1 MIRNFDYLKDKPD
14 FAKLYQ
20 FCNSAEINQLTDP
33 NMSALSSRLA
43 LEYLVKSVYLIQQL
57 EISEKASLF
66 ELVDGEDFKSFVGDD
81 KLMMALHYI
90 RKAGNNA
97 AHKADVSKKESFFCL
112 LNLHAF
118 VGAVL
123 SKLEVIDNYPAF
135 DRELLSS
142 KPEVHIAPPTKAE
155 PDKEILEKYEGKID
169 KKDTLTVKNP
179 EDFTES
185 ETRRFYIDQQLREA
199 GWEVLDAENSIVPG
213 KAGIEIHV
221 EGMPNNKEEGFCD
234 YVLYGK
240 NGSALAVVEAKK
252 TSVSPIKGKHQAT
265 LYADCLEKKY
275 GIRPVIYYSN
285 GYELNVI
292 DGLGYP
298 NRRLLG
304 FHTIQELELL
314 IQRKSRKNISDFK
327 VNENIA
333 GRHYQKMAVTAVCE
347 HFNSKHRRALL
358 VMATG
363 TGKTRVSISLVE
375 LLMRNNWIKNVLFL
389 ADRTALVGQA
399 KRNFAKILPQVPVCV
414 LSENDADKDI
424 NARIMFSTYQTM
436 INYIDKDTKDF
447 SIGRFDLIIID
458 EAHRSIFGKYT
469 AIFDYFDALLVGLTA
484 TPRSEV
490 DRSTYE
496 LFEMEQGVPN
506 FDYEL
511 EEAVADKFLVPYRGI
526 IRHSKHIQVGIKY
539 NDLNDDEKEQLEK
552 VWAYEAARKALDG
565 QEYKRDIRGEEL
577 FSYIFNQ
584 DTIDKVLNDLMTN
597 GFKVQS
603 GERIGKTIVFAYNH
617 AHAEQI
623 VGRFKTLYPQYGAD
637 YCVLIDNYVT
647 YSHDLIER
655 FELRDKDPQI
665 AVSVD
670 MLDTGI
676 DVPDVLNLVFFKV
689 VRSKIKFLQMIGRGT
704 RLSEG
709 IFGEKQDKEA
719 FYIFDYCENFAYFGK
734 NPNGIEAKST
744 QSLTEKIFNIKVDL
758 AFELQA
764 LKFQEEEFT
773 RNYHD
778 TIKKELREDISNLNS
793 HRIDVRKNLQFV
805 DKYKIESSWQYVS
818 MLDILEI
825 KNHIAPLLTPS
836 QDDEN
841 AKRFDMLVLLV
852 ELSLLDS
859 TVNSNNT
866 KQRIVDIAEVLQDKT
881 TIPQVKAKIDT
892 ILELQTE
899 VFWKNIS
906 LPNLERIRVE
916 LRDIMK
922 FLVGEKRYT
931 FTVNIADV
939 VREDDAIYEIP
950 IVTSYKQKVFN
961 YLAENRNTNETLQ
974 KILRIEKLEHK
985 DILELEAVLWKELG
999 TKADYEKYVQNKFAG
1014 GNVAV
1019 FIRSMIGVDREVAVA
1034 RFSNFISDN
1043 QLNSQ
1048 QQEYV
1053 KTIINYVCENG
1064 DITREVI
1071 ANESPFDGFDWL
1083 NVFGN
1088 NVNVIPKYV
1097 DELHG
1102 VVVV

>member
-1 MIRNFDYLKDKPD
+1 MKNFDYLKDKTD

-20 FCNSAEINQLTDP
+20 FCNSAEINQLADP
-33 NMSALSSRLA
+33 NISALSSRLA

-57 EISEKASLF
+57 EISEKATLF
-66 ELVDGEDFKSFVGDD
+66 ELVDGEDFKTFVGDD

-112 LNLHAF
+112 LNLHTF

-123 SKLEVIDNYPAF
+123 TKLEVIESYPPF
-135 DRELLSS
+135 DKELLPS
-142 KPEVHIAPPTKAE
+142 KPEVHIAPPAKAE
-155 PDKEILEKYEGKID
+155 PDEAVIGKYEGKLD
-169 KKDTLTVKNP
+169 KKNPLIVKSP
-179 EDFTES
+179 EYFTEA

-199 GWEVLDAENSIVPG
+199 GWEVLETENSIVPG
-213 KAGIEIHV
+213 KAGIEIRV

-240 NGSALAVVEAKK
+240 DGTPLAVVEAKK
-252 TSVSPIKGKHQAT
+252 SSVSPIKGKHQAT
-265 LYADCLEKKY
+265 LYADCLEKRY

-285 GYELNVI
+285 GYELNII

-304 FHTIQELELL
+304 FHTISELELL
-314 IQRKSRKNISDFK
+314 IQRKSRKDISDFK

-333 GRHYQKMAVTAVCE
+333 GRHYQKTAVTAVCE
-347 HFNSKHRRALL
+347 HFNKKHRRALL

-363 TGKTRVSISLVE
+363 TGKTRVSISMVE

-389 ADRTALVGQA
+389 ADRTALVRQA
-399 KRNFAKILPQVPVCV
+399 KKNFAKILPNVPVCV
-414 LSENDADKDI
+414 LSENDSEKDI

-436 INYIDKDTKDF
+436 INYIDRDTKDF

-469 AIFDYFDALLVGLTA
+469 AIFDYFDSLLVGLTA

-496 LFEMEQGVPN
+496 LFEMEQGIPN

-511 EEAVADKFLVPYRGI
+511 EEAVADGFLVPYRGI

-539 NDLNDDEKEQLEK
+539 DDLSAGEKEQLEK

-565 QEYKRDIRGEEL
+565 QDYKRDIRGEEM
-577 FSYIFNQ
+577 FKYIFNS
-584 DTIDKVLNDLMTN
+584 DTIDKVLQDLMTN

-623 VGRFKTLYPQYGAD
+623 VERFKTLYPQYGAEF
-637 YCVLIDNYVT
+637 CVLIDNYVT
-647 YSHDLIER
+647 YAHDLIER
-655 FELRDKDPQI
+655 LEIRDKDPQI

-676 DVPDVLNLVFFKV
+676 DVPDILNLVFFKV
-689 VRSKIKFLQMIGRGT
+689 IKSKIKFLQMIGRGT

-709 IFGEKQDKEA
+709 IFGIGQDKDA
-719 FYIFDYCENFAYFGK
+719 FYIFDYCENFAYFDK

-744 QSLTEKIFNIKVDL
+744 QSLTEKIFNIKADL

-764 LKFQEEEFT
+764 LQYQEDEFT

-778 TIKKELREDISNLNS
+778 AIKKELREDIVNLNS
-793 HRIDVRKNLQFV
+793 QRIDVRKNLFQV
-805 DKYKIESSWQYVS
+805 DKYKLESSWQYIS
-818 MLDILEI
+818 MTDVLEI
-825 KNHIAPLLTPS
+825 KNHITPLLTPS
-836 QDDEN
+836 QEDEN
-841 AKRFDMLVLLV
+841 AKRFDMLMLII
-852 ELSLLDS
+852 ELSLMDT
-859 TVNSNNT
+859 TVNASKT
-866 KQRIVDIAEVLQDKT
+866 KQRIVDIAQVLQDKT

-892 ILELQTE
+892 LLELQTE

-906 LPNLERIRVE
+906 LSNLERVRMEI
-916 LRDIMK
+916 RDIMK
-922 FLVGEKRYT
+922 FLVGDKKYT
-931 FTVNIADV
+931 FTVNITDV
-939 VREDDAIYEIP
+939 VCEDPATYEIP
-950 IVTSYKQKVFN
+950 IVTSYKKRVFD
-961 YLAENRNTNETLQ
+961 YLYENLNTNKTLQ
-974 KILRIEKLEHK
+974 KILRIEKLEHN
-985 DILELEAVLWKELG
+985 DILELEALLWKELG
-999 TKADYEKYVQNKFAG
+999 TKDDYDKFVQNKFAG

-1034 RFSNFISDN
+1034 KFSNFISDN

-1083 NVFGN
+1083 HVFGN
-1088 NVNVIPKYV
+1088 NVSVIPKYV

-1102 VVVV
+1102 VLVV